1 MEIQHPGIVLRRS
14 EGRGSDLILKILTKD
29 SGKIAVVARGA
40 RNSKK
45 RFSGGLDVFD
55 NGVFSII
62 EARSAGGLAV
72 LSQIERGEIWLNL
85 REQLLCFTLSS
96 LALETADIF
105 AREGDSHGS
114 DLFKPLYLCL
124 KNLNQVESD
133 SKRYVCLIFFLVQLL
148 RISGY
153 DLLSEVSDE
162 NSIEAR
168 WFREMLERKVAFV
181 PESKELIRDG
191 LILLVETVQG
201 IDGWEL
207 RTGEEVLSRL
217 QKFTAS
223 SQQ

>member
-1 MEIQHPGIVLRRS
+1 MDNQYPGIVVRRS
-14 EGRGSDLILKILTKD
+14 EGKGADLIVKILTKE

-55 NGVFSII
+55 CGVFEVI
-62 EARSAGGLAV
+62 ESKKAGGLGILKQV
-72 LSQIERGEIWLNL
+72 ERGEVWLNL
-85 REQLLCFTLSS
+85 RENLLCFTLSS
-96 LALETADIF
+96 LAIETADIF
-105 AREGDSHGS
+105 AREGDCHGS

-124 KNLNQVESD
+124 KNLNQVDTD
-133 SKRYVCLIFFLVQLL
+133 SKRYVCLIFYLVQLL

-153 DLLSEVSDE
+153 DLLSSINDE

-181 PESKELIRDG
+181 PESRELIRDG
-191 LILLVETVQG
+191 LVLLVETVQG

-217 QKFTAS
+217 QKFTQADC
-223 SQQ
+223 